1 VNSRDRSLL
10 WMANQL
16 AVQAILMRAALILPG
31 RLA

>member
-1 VNSRDRSLL
+1 VNSRDRLLL

-16 AVQAILMRAALILPG
+16 AVQAILTRAALVLPA